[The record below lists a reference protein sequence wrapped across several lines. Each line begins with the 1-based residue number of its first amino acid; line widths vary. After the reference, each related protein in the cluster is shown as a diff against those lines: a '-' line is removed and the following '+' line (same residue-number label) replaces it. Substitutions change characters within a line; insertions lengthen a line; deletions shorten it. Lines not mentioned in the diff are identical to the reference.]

1 MVKKKENRQESNM
14 NRLVFFDSIH
24 VPTPEGDIYRR
35 LGYRKGKTQLTAQQK
50 EEAERYIEDAL
61 SLIDVKGAGIRIPV
75 QERKPSKIVLST
87 GVTFES
93 IHLSAFL
100 EDCPEIVLMGA
111 TAGSDIVDAI
121 RKDSAEDNLTRAVV
135 LDAVASEIADAAL
148 DWIANYYN
156 QELRRE
162 NKRLTQKRFSAGYHD
177 FLLENQKIIYDILQ
191 LHRIGVRISERF
203 ILIPEKSVTAIAGIE
218 NMVNRR

>member
-1 MVKKKENRQESNM
+1 MSRP
-14 NRLVFFDSIH
+14 LFFDSIS
-24 VPTPEGDIYRR
+24 VATPEDNIYKR

-50 EEAERYIEDAL
+50 EEVEHYIEDAL
-61 SLIDVKGAGIRIPV
+61 SLIYLKGAGIRIPV
-75 QERKPSKIVLST
+75 QERKSPEIILST
-87 GVTFES
+87 GVTFKS
-93 IHLSAFL
+93 MHLSAFL

-121 RKDSAEDNLTRAVV
+121 RKNSAGDNLTRAVV

-148 DWIANYYN
+148 GWIVNYYN

-162 NKRLTQKRFSAGYHD
+162 NKRLTSKRFSAGYHD

-191 LHRIGVRISERF
+191 LERIGININENF
-203 ILIPEKSVTAIAGIE
+203 ILTPEKSVTAVAGIE